1 MHHKLYIARRER
13 KMHQKDV
20 AKRLRINP
28 QTYHLKGSGKSDFTL
43 KEAKKLAEIF
53 DCTLNDLFE

>member
-1 MHHKLYIARRER
+1 
-13 KMHQKDV
+13 MHQKDV